1 MYEINGSVTYY
12 IKKTGDFYYAA
23 KLFYLRTHGLV
34 HGNSL
39 DRTAFHPFRR
49 TYHDRKNFPFNVY
62 GMACII
68 KPLYR
73 YFKKI
78 PALFRGFIYST
89 GIFCFEYL
97 SGSLLK
103 KHHLCPWDYSNAPT
117 NINGVIRLDYAP
129 VWMAAGL
136 IFEKIL
142 SK

>member
-1 MYEINGSVTYY
+1 MKRNFLRCGMAGWCMEILW
-12 IKKTGDFYYAA
+12 TGLHSFRVRDP
-23 KLFYLRTHGLV
+23 KLTGHS
-34 HGNSL
+34 SL
-39 DRTAFHPFRR
+39 WM
-49 TYHDRKNFPFNVY
+49 FPIY